1 MKCRSLVAA
10 VLAVLACAHPAYAAD
25 EPPVDRVL
33 LLVDTSGSMA
43 GDRLREARSAIRDIV
58 TALDPSIPFGIGS
71 FADDATILVAPT
83 TNRQSV
89 LDASRSL
96 RAKGDT
102 ALRDAVSQG
111 LDVDGLTR
119 IVVLSDG
126 ADTASSTSM
135 SEVLA
140 QLESDPTPIDV
151 IAIEPTERERQAL
164 EMIATASGG
173 SVIAAPADF
182 ARSLTAVTLATPSAP
197 SQAAP
202 QAAPPSPA
210 PILTPPPLASPEPA
224 TPAPV
229 VAALLALAVLLGV
242 VATGYAG
249 WNTVEAVR
257 RRARMRRVL
266 EHYSSTRD
274 ASLESSPI
282 GLGAL
287 LPDEWDQRIRA
298 ELEGAD
304 IPLGTTAWLLLQSA
318 AMLIVFTTVLL
329 IGLPLPLALVG
340 LVAGWLVT
348 QVILRARIAANR
360 RRFDAELAD
369 FLTLVA
375 SGLRSG
381 LSLAQAVASGAHGGS
396 DVLGRQMRRATAE
409 VALGV
414 DLPDALDHVAERMGS
429 EDLRWAVQALRIQ
442 RESGGSLSGILDTAA
457 TAVRQRAQVQR
468 EVRALSAEG
477 RLSAVILMI
486 LPIGV
491 FAFFFITRRE
501 YIEIFWTEPIG
512 WTLLAFLAVIL
523 GIGAAWMRR
532 ITNIDV

>member
-1 MKCRSLVAA
+1 MRARSLIAA
-10 VLAVLACAHPAYAAD
+10 VLGVLAFAVPAYAAD
-25 EPPVDRVL
+25 DPQVDRVL

-43 GDRLREARSAIRDIV
+43 GDRLREARSAIRDIA

-83 TNRQSV
+83 TDRQAV
-89 LDASRSL
+89 LDASRNL
-96 RAKGDT
+96 RASGDT
-102 ALRDAVSQG
+102 ALRDAVSRG

-135 SEVLA
+135 SQVLA
-140 QLESDPTPIDV
+140 RLQTDPTPIDV
-151 IAIEPTERERQAL
+151 IAIEPTDRERRAL

-182 ARSLTAVTLATPSAP
+182 ARSLTAVTLATPPAP
-197 SQAAP
+197 P
-202 QAAPPSPA
+202 QAAPPA
-210 PILTPPPLASPEPA
+210 PEPVVTPPPLETPT

-229 VAALLALAVLLGV
+229 TAALLALAVLLGV

-257 RRARMRRVL
+257 RRARIRRVL
-266 EHYSSTRD
+266 EHYSMTRD
-274 ASLESSPI
+274 PSEESHAI

-287 LPDEWDQRIRA
+287 LPDEWDRRIRTDVEA
-298 ELEGAD
+298 AD
-304 IPLGTTAWLLLQSA
+304 IPLGPTAWLLLQSA
-318 AMLIVFTTVLL
+318 AMLLVFTVVLL
-329 IGLPLPLALVG
+329 AGLPLVLALVG
-340 LVAGWLVT
+340 LVVGWLVT
-348 QVILRARIAANR
+348 QVILRTRIAANR

-414 DLPDALDHVAERMGS
+414 ELPDALDHVAERTGS
-429 EDLRWAVQALRIQ
+429 DDLRWVVQALRIQ

-523 GIGAAWMRR
+523 GIGASWMRR